1 MFHGGKIGDMKSAR
15 GREILLGDS
24 FGNPKLT
31 DAQAEAFSDV
41 EVRQLLVSDGDT
53 SPTHY

>member
-1 MFHGGKIGDMKSAR
+1 MKSAR